1 MALGEP
7 QRRMKMSPR
16 WRSVCAAASAT
27 EAVLLWRSQSPR
39 TSMAGTLG
47 STTNCSLHEVAES
60 TRRRFSLFRSVRR
73 RAVERSRAMEVV
85 YPCCCG
91 LDVHKKSITA
101 CVLWAEAKGK
111 SRKEKKRFGTFTHDL
126 LQLAD
131 WLAQCGVT
139 HAAMESTGVYW
150 KPVWNILAVQFE
162 VLLVNA
168 QHIKAV
174 QGRETEQKDSEWI
187 ADLLQHGLLRGSFV
201 PPRPT
206 RELED
211 ANIKVASVATDAL
224 GASGRAMLEAML
236 AGEQDAARL
245 AELSK
250 GLLRNKIPELKLALQ
265 GRMTE
270 HHRFLLR
277 QLFDHL
283 RFTESKLS
291 QIEQEIDRRMRPFQ
305 DEVIRLCTIPGVDQV
320 TAWGILS
327 EIGLDMNQFPSA
339 EHLSSWA
346 SLCPGNFE
354 SAGKRLSGKMR
365 KGNVSLRRCLSQA
378 AWAISMTKNNY
389 LSALYRRIAARRG
402 AKRAIM
408 AVAHALLVIAYHM
421 LKRKEDYR
429 ELGADHFDRIDMNR
443 TRRSLVRRLERLG
456 HKVTL
461 EPLAQTA

>member
-1 MALGEP
+1 
-7 QRRMKMSPR
+7 
-16 WRSVCAAASAT
+16 
-27 EAVLLWRSQSPR
+27 
-39 TSMAGTLG
+39 
-47 STTNCSLHEVAES
+47 
-60 TRRRFSLFRSVRR
+60 
-73 RAVERSRAMEVV
+73 
-85 YPCCCG
+85 
-91 LDVHKKSITA
+91 
-101 CVLWAEAKGK
+101 
-111 SRKEKKRFGTFTHDL
+111 
-126 LQLAD
+126 
-131 WLAQCGVT
+131 
-139 HAAMESTGVYW
+139 
-150 KPVWNILAVQFE
+150 
-162 VLLVNA
+162 
-168 QHIKAV
+168 
-174 QGRETEQKDSEWI
+174 
-187 ADLLQHGLLRGSFV
+187 
-201 PPRPT
+201 
-206 RELED
+206 
-211 ANIKVASVATDAL
+211 
-224 GASGRAMLEAML
+224 ML

-250 GLLRNKIPELKLALQ
+250 GLLRNKIPELQLALE

-378 AWAISMTKNNY
+378 AWALSMTKNNY

-402 AKRAIM
+402 GQTR
-408 AVAHALLVIAYHM
+408 
-421 LKRKEDYR
+421 
-429 ELGADHFDRIDMNR
+429 DHGGSSRGP
-443 TRRSLVRRLERLG
+443 G
-456 HKVTL
+456 HCLSHVET
-461 EPLAQTA
+461 